1 MTEGP
6 EARRLHKEGGLE
18 LTCLLPP
25 MRIPIVDQVLSLVRK
40 PPARSRP
47 VPAREDRLR
56 EVFAKM
62 PVGVAATAPDGHW
75 LFANDRF
82 RALIG
87 YTAAE
92 LARITLHGITHPDD
106 AKEDLVLMK
115 RLKAREIDRYRIDKR
130 LMTRNGRYVT
140 LHVVTAVSGDL
151 VIHIADEPAP
161 SLLDSL
167 GSIAVILSDEK
178 GTITGWNAGAQA
190 LLGYRRAQIVGRN
203 RRQLYRDADMWGG
216 KPTGALATATMERL
230 EMNDWRVRA
239 DGTPIWV
246 RCAIAP
252 YESGTAKGFIETIT
266 ALADVD
272 TTPLKTE
279 LEKSR
284 RVEASLR
291 DAFDDMRRTSEET
304 MNELRIMTSALRD
317 EIDRRKAAEAELRR
331 VNARLAAVPAPVA
344 EIEEEEEIAVGAPPQ
359 RTWQPLADPE
369 AILRDCAAQQ
379 RTGTLLVSHDGTEKE
394 IFFENGRL
402 FSCASN
408 DPARFLAERLVAE
421 GAITEEQRQRA
432 LEIKRASQ
440 LAMGRILLILGAID
454 EAQLVTAMRQKL
466 AGELGELLTWTEGQ
480 YVFVEGEVPSLQL
493 VPLRLDLE
501 ALLAPAA
508 VFVVSTKSGKVHHP
522 TCLSARRIAGAARV
536 EVRTTAGF
544 DLCRQCFR

>member
-1 MTEGP
+1 
-6 EARRLHKEGGLE
+6 
-18 LTCLLPP
+18 
-25 MRIPIVDQVLSLVRK
+25 
-40 PPARSRP
+40 
-47 VPAREDRLR
+47 
-56 EVFAKM
+56 
-62 PVGVAATAPDGHW
+62 
-75 LFANDRF
+75 
-82 RALIG
+82 
-87 YTAAE
+87 
-92 LARITLHGITHPDD
+92 
-106 AKEDLVLMK
+106 
-115 RLKAREIDRYRIDKR
+115 
-130 LMTRNGRYVT
+130 VT
-140 LHVVTAVSGDL
+140 LHIVTAMSGDL

-190 LLGYRRAQIVGRN
+190 LLGYRRAQIVGKN

-216 KPTGALATATMERL
+216 KPTGTLVSAMAERL

-252 YESGTAKGFIETIT
+252 YESGSTKGFIETIST
-266 ALADVD
+266 LADVD
-272 TTPLKTE
+272 TTPLRTE

-317 EIDRRKAAEAELRR
+317 EIDRRKSAEEELRR
-331 VNARLAAVPAPVA
+331 VNAKLAAVPPVVV
-344 EIEEEEEIAVGAPPQ
+344 EEEEEEIAVGAPPQ
-359 RTWQPLADPE
+359 RQWQPLANVE
-369 AILRDCAAQQ
+369 QLLRECAEQQ
-379 RTGTLLVSHDGTEKE
+379 RTGTLLVSHEGREKE
-394 IFFENGRL
+394 IFFENGLL

-408 DPARFLAERLVAE
+408 DPAKFLAERLVAE
-421 GAITEEQRQRA
+421 GAITEEQRQKA

-454 EAQLVTAMRQKL
+454 EAQLVAAMRQKL
-466 AGELGELLTWTEGQ
+466 QDELEELLTWREGQ

-501 ALLAPAA
+501 ALLAPPA
-508 VFVVSTKSGKVHHP
+508 VFVVSTKSGKVHQP
-522 TCLSARRIAGAARV
+522 GCLSAKRISGVARV

>member
-1 MTEGP
+1 
-6 EARRLHKEGGLE
+6 
-18 LTCLLPP
+18 

-40 PPARSRP
+40 PPARSRA

-87 YTAAE
+87 YTTAE

-106 AKEDLVLMK
+106 AKEELALMK
-115 RLKAREIDRYRIDKR
+115 RLRAREIDRYRIDRR

-140 LHVVTAVSGDL
+140 LHIVTALVGDL

-190 LLGYRRAQIVGRN
+190 LLGYRRAQIVGKN

-216 KPTGALATATMERL
+216 KPTGTLVSAMAERL

-252 YESGTAKGFIETIT
+252 YESGAAKGFIETIT

-317 EIDRRKAAEAELRR
+317 EIDRRKSAEEELRK
-331 VNARLAAVPAPVA
+331 VNARLAAVPPAI
-344 EIEEEEEIAVGAPPQ
+344 ELEEEEEVAVGAPPQ
-359 RTWQPLADPE
+359 RAWQPLGDPE
-369 AILRDCAAQQ
+369 AILRECAVLQ
-379 RTGTLLVSHDGTEKE
+379 RTGTLLVSHEGREKE
-394 IFFENGRL
+394 IFFENGLL

-408 DPARFLAERLVAE
+408 DPAKFLAERLVAE
-421 GAITEEQRQRA
+421 GVISEEQRQKA

-454 EAQLVTAMRQKL
+454 EMQLVAAMRQKL
-466 AGELGELLTWTEGQ
+466 AAELEELLTWSEGQ

-493 VPLRLDLE
+493 VPLRIELE
-501 ALLAPAA
+501 ALLAPPA
-508 VFVVSTKSGKVHHP
+508 VFVVSTKSGKVHQP
-522 TCLSARRIAGAARV
+522 TCMSARRISGAARV

>member
-1 MTEGP
+1 
-6 EARRLHKEGGLE
+6 
-18 LTCLLPP
+18 

-47 VPAREDRLR
+47 AQAREDRLR
-56 EVFAKM
+56 DVFAKM
-62 PVGVAATAPDGHW
+62 PVGVAATTPDGHW

-87 YTAAE
+87 YTTGE
-92 LARITLHGITHPDD
+92 LARITLHGITHPED
-106 AKEDLVLMK
+106 AREDLALMK
-115 RLKAREIDRYRIDKR
+115 RLAAREIDRYRIDKR
-130 LMTRNGRYVT
+130 LMTKNGRYVT
-140 LHVVTAVSGDL
+140 LHVVTAISGDL
-151 VIHIADEPAP
+151 IIHIADEPAP

-190 LLGYRRAQIVGRN
+190 LLGYRRSQIVGKN

-216 KPTGALATATMERL
+216 KPTGALAVASVERL
-230 EMNDWRVRA
+230 EMNDWRIRA

-252 YESGTAKGFIETIT
+252 YENGAAKGFIETIT

-317 EIDRRKAAEAELRR
+317 EIDRRKAAEEELRN
-331 VNARLAAVPAPVA
+331 VHARLAAVPPVV
-344 EIEEEEEIAVGAPPQ
+344 EREEEEEEEIAVGAPPQ
-359 RTWQPLADPE
+359 RAWQPLGETTAE
-369 AILRDCAAQQ
+369 AILRECAAQQ
-379 RTGTLLVSHDGTEKE
+379 RTGTLLVSHEGGEKE
-394 IFFENGRL
+394 IFFENGLL
-402 FSCASN
+402 FSCAST
-408 DPARFLAERLVAE
+408 DPAKFLAERLVA
-421 GAITEEQRQRA
+421 GGTITEEQRQNA

-440 LAMGRILLILGAID
+440 LAMGRILLLLGAID
-454 EAQLVTAMRQKL
+454 EAQLVAAMRQKL
-466 AGELGELLTWTEGQ
+466 VDELDELLTWSEGR

-493 VPLRLDLE
+493 VPLRLELE
-501 ALLAPAA
+501 PLLAPQP
-508 VFVVSTKSGKVHHP
+508 VFIVSTKSGKVHHP
-522 TCLSARRIAGAARV
+522 SCMSARRISGAARV